1 MSRLRRVLREELT
14 SFHPRLQLALIASG
28 LIPAHAGR
36 RLRAFLL
43 RLGGLKIGRG
53 TLVLGAPVIA
63 GEGNPYKQLSIGAY
77 CWVNMGIIFDLGAPV
92 TIGDRVDLG
101 HEVLFITSS
110 HDVEGRERRGGS
122 PLIAPITVGDG
133 VWIGA
138 RAILLPGVHVGEGA
152 IVAAGAVVVRDVPAN
167 TMVAGVPAK
176 PVRELGGTDSGRGT
190 PHNRQPLEEDDGA

>member
-1 MSRLRRVLREELT
+1 MKLRRIVREELS

-36 RLRAFLL
+36 RLRAALL

-53 TLVLGAPVIA
+53 TLVLGNPVIA
-63 GEGNPYKQLSIGAY
+63 GEGNPYRLLSIGES

-92 TIGDRVDLG
+92 TVGDRVDLG

-110 HDVEGRERRGGS
+110 HDVEGAERRGGS

-138 RAILLPGVHVGEGA
+138 RAILLPGVTVGEGA
-152 IVAAGAVVVRDVPAN
+152 IVAAGAVVVRDVPPH

-176 PVRELGGTDSGRGT
+176 PVRELDAVPALHGAAVHREVTEERGA
-190 PHNRQPLEEDDGA
+190 D

>member
-1 MSRLRRVLREELT
+1 MKLRRILREELS

-36 RLRAFLL
+36 RLRALLL
-43 RLGGLKIGRG
+43 RLGGLNIGRG
-53 TLVLGAPVIA
+53 TLVLGNPVIA
-63 GEGNPYKQLSIGAY
+63 GEGNPYRLLSIGAS

-92 TIGDRVDLG
+92 TVGDRVDLG

-110 HDVEGRERRGGS
+110 HDVEGHERRGGS
-122 PLIAPITVGDG
+122 PLRAPITVGDG

-138 RAILLPGVHVGEGA
+138 RAILLPGVTVGEGA
-152 IVAAGAVVVRDVPAN
+152 IVAAGAVVVRDVPPH

-176 PVRELGGTDSGRGT
+176 PVRELEAGPVFSGAAT
-190 PHNRQPLEEDDGA
+190 RQEPLEAHGAV